1 MIAWMEC
8 REAAWRDGLRASAL
22 LESMPRIS
30 RQRIF
35 SLNCREILVWVWE
48 YRGCFWRT
56 LLGFSSDKDADVV
69 AMVVE
74 VVGWSDFWEDKLHK
88 VE

>member
-1 MIAWMEC
+1 M
-8 REAAWRDGLRASAL
+8 
-22 LESMPRIS
+22 
-30 RQRIF
+30 
-35 SLNCREILVWVWE
+35 WVWE
-48 YRGCFWRT
+48 YRGCFWRMP
-56 LLGFSSDKDADVV
+56 LGFSSDRDADVV